1 MASPLSPPSR
11 LLASLPSEGQSR
23 RHWEGKP
30 KLGPSI
36 CLPLCPWADSPC
48 QASRCPWIP
57 GLHLSFPPE
66 NPSDVFLCSPLHPLH
81 PQLYIHLPL
90 SLRSRIR
97 ERRSYS
103 EKNASSKK
111 AIHLA
116 NRKANETWNRAS
128 MCHRPRIFVT
138 LSPTRV
144 ALPTSA
150 WGRPWPWCE
159 PVHGSEVFITC
170 MHAAWFLLRTTCV
183 CACSRV
189 CGGQHA
195 RPTARRVRCDAHRAA
210 ACSSLAGEG
219 GL

>member
-1 MASPLSPPSR
+1 MASPLSSPSR

-36 CLPLCPWADSPC
+36 CLPTCPWADSPC

-57 GLHLSFPPE
+57 GLISHFLLKIQVMFFSAL
-66 NPSDVFLCSPLHPLH
+66 PSTHSTPNYTYTC
-81 PQLYIHLPL
+81 L

-128 MCHRPRIFVT
+128 MCHRPRIFVP

-159 PVHGSEVFITC
+159 PVHDSEVFVTC

-195 RPTARRVRCDAHRAA
+195 RPTARRVRCDRRRAA